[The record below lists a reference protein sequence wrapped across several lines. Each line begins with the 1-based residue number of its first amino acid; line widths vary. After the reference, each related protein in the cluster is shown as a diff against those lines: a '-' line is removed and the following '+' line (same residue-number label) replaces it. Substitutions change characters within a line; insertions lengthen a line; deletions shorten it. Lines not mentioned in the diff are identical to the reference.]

1 MIWGEEDVRGGTYCV
16 LFSIGTV
23 TESSYDT
30 IRSMQ
35 AAQQARNRSTT
46 VWDFPFRPVLALS
59 LLAMLFAVSAS
70 TASAQVALRG
80 TVVDAQTGA
89 ALPQATVQIEGTIR
103 GTVTNA
109 SGQFL
114 ITLPSLPTSLEVR
127 YIGYVSQTIQVTRD
141 DLSGIEVRL
150 EPAAFEMDE
159 LVVIDE
165 NPAEAIVR
173 RAIGARNR
181 MREHVASGYADV
193 YTRFLL
199 YADFD
204 LVQMNESVRASW
216 WTREAGPREVVRAER
231 SQPTRSELFRFASP
245 HPVPNFLDPDVS
257 VMGTR
262 YTGPLHPDAIEKYV
276 FTEGVTREFDGR
288 RVIEIFFRPRS
299 ATLPA
304 FTGSMVVMDS
314 VWAVLQVNA
323 RPWPGTDVLPPVK
336 SHDLVM
342 EQRFLAIGDSVWV
355 PQSVVVQGVVEFGRA
370 GVAYPLARYHQVS
383 GLSLHAVN
391 PPVPDS
397 LAIPGP
403 AVVRDPL
410 AAFNGDLFLRN
421 PSYIPAT
428 PREAEEIATMDPTM
442 TLHRA
447 FRPEGILANY
457 TAVDVT
463 QEDENSD
470 RSPRLDLAERI
481 TGGDWFWYNRVD
493 GWHPGLGY
501 GGTING
507 GFDQNTYRSGIWR
520 VSTGYSLERKRPSYK
535 AEISLPWQLGPLSG
549 FVGAFASDATS
560 VVARSEGLGRFLPG
574 MSTYLGWDD
583 IYDYFDLRKQRLSL
597 DLALGTL
604 PGLVSVRM
612 NNERHRSLEKL
623 SDFNGWLF
631 RNVQRENPAIDEGLL
646 RSTEVGLVLG
656 DREQISMELSWERS
670 PGWHLAS
677 DFDFTRIEA
686 RATLKAT
693 TFFRRRARP
702 NWLRVT
708 ALGGTSDGSLP
719 VQRQFGLS
727 GSAGPFAEFAGFRSL
742 PNGRF
747 LADELLGVFWA
758 HDFTTA
764 LFEKMGLW
772 GLADRGWGIHVFGGH
787 AFSSDPDLGT
797 FGGLH
802 HEAGV
807 GLSYP
812 FGLPFRIDVATGST
826 GGWHLKFG
834 RPLR

>member
-1 MIWGEEDVRGGTYCV
+1 MEATPQTHGSFTQAEGLPFRRLAVILA
-16 LFSIGTV
+16 LFIGT
-23 TESSYDT
+23 SIS
-30 IRSMQ
+30 
-35 AAQQARNRSTT
+35 
-46 VWDFPFRPVLALS
+46 
-59 LLAMLFAVSAS
+59 
-70 TASAQVALRG
+70 ASAQVALRG
-80 TVVDAQTGA
+80 TVLDARTDQ

-103 GTVTNA
+103 GTVANA

-114 ITLPSLPTSLEVR
+114 LTLPSLPTRLEVR
-127 YIGYVSQTIQVTRD
+127 YIGYVSQTVEITLEDV
-141 DLSGIEVRL
+141 SGVVIRM
-150 EPAAFEMDE
+150 EPAAVELDE
-159 LVVIDE
+159 LVVTGD

-173 RAIGARNR
+173 RAIAARDR
-181 MREHVASGYADV
+181 MRENVHSGYADV

-199 YADFD
+199 YADFH

-216 WTREAGPREVVRAER
+216 WTREAGPREVIRADR
-231 SQPTRSELFRFASP
+231 SQPTLSELFRFATP
-245 HPVPNFLDPDVS
+245 HAVPNFLDPDIHVL
-257 VMGTR
+257 GTR
-262 YTGPLHPDAIEKYV
+262 YAGPLHPDAIDRYQ

-314 VWAVLQVNA
+314 VWAVFQVNA
-323 RPWPGTDVLPPVK
+323 RPWPGTDVLPPLK
-336 SHDLVM
+336 SHDLVL
-342 EQRFLAIGDSVWV
+342 EQRFLSIGDSVWV
-355 PQSVVVQGVVEFGRA
+355 PQSLVVQGVVEFGRA
-370 GVAYPLARYHQVS
+370 GVNYPLARYHQVS

-397 LAIPGP
+397 LAVSGP
-403 AVVRDPL
+403 LVVRDPL
-410 AAFNGDLFLRN
+410 ASFNGDLFHRN

-428 PREAEEIATMDPTM
+428 PREAEEIATMDPRM
-442 TLHRA
+442 TLQRA

-457 TAVDVT
+457 TAVEVT
-463 QEDENSD
+463 EDKENSE

-501 GGTING
+501 GGSISS
-507 GFDQNTYRSGIWR
+507 GFDPSDVPSGMWR
-520 VSTGYSLERKRPSYK
+520 VSTGYSLERKRPTYK
-535 AEISLPWQLGPLSG
+535 AEVSFPWQAGPLRG
-549 FVGAFASDATS
+549 FAGAFASDATS
-560 VVARSEGLGRFLPG
+560 VVARSEGLGRFVPG

-597 DLALGTL
+597 DVALGTL
-604 PGLVSVRM
+604 PGLISIHI
-612 NNERHRSLEKL
+612 NNERHRSLSKL

-631 RNVQRENPAIDEGLL
+631 RNVQRPNPSIEEGML
-646 RSTEVGLVLG
+646 RSTEVGLLMG
-656 DREQISMELSWERS
+656 DRDNVSVELSWERS

-677 DFDFTRIEA
+677 DFDFARLEA
-686 RATLKAT
+686 RATARTT

-708 ALGGTSDGSLP
+708 AIGGTSDGSLP
-719 VQRQFGLS
+719 VQRQFGLT

-742 PNGRF
+742 ENGRF

-772 GLADRGWGIHVFGGH
+772 GLADWGWGIHVFGGH

-802 HEAGV
+802 NEIGA

-812 FGLPFRIDVATGST
+812 FGLPFRLDVATGST
-826 GGWHLKFG
+826 GEWHVKFG